1 MPSKTP
7 AVFLTLN
14 KASGSKFLK
23 VHKRLKL
30 TNALS
35 QGFFCEK
42 QASTAKYQYGRVEIL
57 GYLQLETNGRYR
69 VNLMN
74 KGYQT
79 RLWNNAF
86 EEVHTTSLAPQ
97 TSMTLTLSGKESL
110 GKKLMVSAGQGPYLN
125 HSNCFSWWKY
135 PWAEVAQNTLF
146 LKQEPPERGE
156 NLQWF
161 TWRWESGNY
170 HSQVQL
176 YRCNTDQSVFTI
188 RKFWVL
194 CELWVV
200 SLDRPEPGH
209 TPVKQAEETNRFN
222 FHFFN
227 TQLG

>member
-1 MPSKTP
+1 MLSHKGFSVKSRPVQQSISTEELKLWATCSWRQM
-7 AVFLTLN
+7 AGTESILWTKGTKL
-14 KASGSKFLK
+14 ASG
-23 VHKRLKL
+23 
-30 TNALS
+30 T
-35 QGFFCEK
+35 
-42 QASTAKYQYGRVEIL
+42 
-57 GYLQLETNGRYR
+57 
-69 VNLMN
+69 
-74 KGYQT
+74 
-79 RLWNNAF
+79 
-86 EEVHTTSLAPQ
+86 
-97 TSMTLTLSGKESL
+97 TLSRKFTL
-110 GKKLMVSAGQGPYLN
+110 QALLHRPPWLLPCLARRVWGKKLMVSAGQGPYLN
-125 HSNCFSWWKY
+125 HSNCYSWWKY
-135 PWAEVAQNTLF
+135 PWTEVAQNTLF

-161 TWRWESGNY
+161 TWRWDSENY

-176 YRCNTDQSVFTI
+176 YRCDTDQSVFTI